1 MFGTLQDRLIK
12 ELAQLG
18 IGDIRHRSR
27 RQQDVDHA
35 VAEQVEAESGCA
47 GKHNLTKPRR
57 DHAAVFDARRNHC
70 HQASIGRR
78 ELAQLQP
85 FDLIFLVVIGDL
97 IQQGVTQN
105 DLSVTGLILVVSTI
119 GLLQVC
125 SSYLSFR
132 FRRLRPVLNGEPV
145 VIIENGRFIE
155 RNLKRE
161 RLTPDDVAEE
171 MRQNQIHSLDEIQWA
186 VLETSG
192 KMSFL
197 KKPSSS

>member
-1 MFGTLQDRLIK
+1 MDLV
-12 ELAQLG
+12 
-18 IGDIRHRSR
+18 IRA
-27 RQQDVDHA
+27 A
-35 VAEQVEAESGCA
+35 VAFVFVYA
-47 GKHNLTKPRR
+47 LTRI
-57 DHAAVFDARRNHC
+57 
-70 HQASIGRR
+70 IGRR

-105 DLSVTGLILVVSTI
+105 DLSITGLILVVSTI
-119 GLLQVC
+119 ALLQVG

-132 FRRLRPVLNGEPV
+132 FRRLRPILNGDPV
-145 VIIENGRFIE
+145 VIVENGRFIE

-171 MRQNQIHSLDEIQWA
+171 MRQNQIHSLDEVQWA

-197 KKPSSS
+197 KKSSSS

>member
-1 MFGTLQDRLIK
+1 M
-12 ELAQLG
+12 
-18 IGDIRHRSR
+18 DIVLR
-27 RQQDVDHA
+27 A
-35 VAEQVEAESGCA
+35 
-47 GKHNLTKPRR
+47 
-57 DHAAVFDARRNHC
+57 AAVYVVVYLFTR
-70 HQASIGRR
+70 IVGRR
-78 ELAQLQP
+78 ELSQLQP

-119 GLLQVC
+119 ALLQVR

-132 FRRLRPVLNGEPV
+132 FRRLRPILNGDPV
-145 VIIENGRFIE
+145 VIVENGRFIE

-161 RLTPDDVAEE
+161 RLTSDDVAEE
-171 MRQNQIHSLDEIQWA
+171 MRQNQIHSLDEVQWA

-197 KKPSSS
+197 KKPAGDRPPTH

>member
-1 MFGTLQDRLIK
+1 MDLVLRAGVAFIF
-12 ELAQLG
+12 
-18 IGDIRHRSR
+18 
-27 RQQDVDHA
+27 VYA
-35 VAEQVEAESGCA
+35 VTRV
-47 GKHNLTKPRR
+47 
-57 DHAAVFDARRNHC
+57 
-70 HQASIGRR
+70 IGRR

-105 DLSVTGLILVVSTI
+105 DLSITGLILVVSTI
-119 GLLQVC
+119 ALLQVG

-132 FRRLRPVLNGEPV
+132 FRRLRPILNGDPV
-145 VIIENGRFIE
+145 VIVENGRFIE

-171 MRQNQIHSLDEIQWA
+171 MRQNQIHSLDEVQWA

-197 KKPSSS
+197 KKSSSS

>member
-1 MFGTLQDRLIK
+1 MDLVIRAA
-12 ELAQLG
+12 LAF
-18 IGDIRHRSR
+18 
-27 RQQDVDHA
+27 VFVYA
-35 VAEQVEAESGCA
+35 
-47 GKHNLTKPRR
+47 LTRI
-57 DHAAVFDARRNHC
+57 
-70 HQASIGRR
+70 IGRR

-171 MRQNQIHSLDEIQWA
+171 MRQNQIHSLDEVQWA

-197 KKPSSS
+197 KKSSSS

>member
-1 MFGTLQDRLIK
+1 MDLVIRAA
-12 ELAQLG
+12 LAF
-18 IGDIRHRSR
+18 
-27 RQQDVDHA
+27 VFVYA
-35 VAEQVEAESGCA
+35 
-47 GKHNLTKPRR
+47 LTRI
-57 DHAAVFDARRNHC
+57 
-70 HQASIGRR
+70 IGRR

-119 GLLQVC
+119 GLLQVS

>member
-1 MFGTLQDRLIK
+1 MDLVLRAGVAF
-12 ELAQLG
+12 
-18 IGDIRHRSR
+18 
-27 RQQDVDHA
+27 VFVYA
-35 VAEQVEAESGCA
+35 VTRV
-47 GKHNLTKPRR
+47 
-57 DHAAVFDARRNHC
+57 
-70 HQASIGRR
+70 IGRR

-119 GLLQVC
+119 ALLQVG

-132 FRRLRPVLNGEPV
+132 FRRLRPVLNGDPV
-145 VIIENGRFIE
+145 VIVENGRFIE
-155 RNLKRE
+155 HNLKRE
-161 RLTPDDVAEE
+161 RLTSDDVAEE
-171 MRQNQIHSLDEIQWA
+171 MRQNQIHSLDEVQWA

-197 KKPSSS
+197 KKPST

>member
-1 MFGTLQDRLIK
+1 MDLV
-12 ELAQLG
+12 
-18 IGDIRHRSR
+18 IRA
-27 RQQDVDHA
+27 A
-35 VAEQVEAESGCA
+35 VAFVFVYA
-47 GKHNLTKPRR
+47 LTRI
-57 DHAAVFDARRNHC
+57 
-70 HQASIGRR
+70 IGRR

-119 GLLQVC
+119 GLLQVA

-132 FRRLRPVLNGEPV
+132 FRRLRPVLNGDPV
-145 VIIENGRFIE
+145 VIVENGRFIE

-161 RLTPDDVAEE
+161 RLTSDDVAEE
-171 MRQNQIHSLDEIQWA
+171 MRQNQIHSLDEVQWA

-197 KKPSSS
+197 KKPST

>member
-1 MFGTLQDRLIK
+1 MDLVLRAGVAF
-12 ELAQLG
+12 
-18 IGDIRHRSR
+18 
-27 RQQDVDHA
+27 VFVYA
-35 VAEQVEAESGCA
+35 VTRV
-47 GKHNLTKPRR
+47 
-57 DHAAVFDARRNHC
+57 
-70 HQASIGRR
+70 IGRR

-105 DLSVTGLILVVSTI
+105 DLSITGLILVVSTI
-119 GLLQVC
+119 ALLQVG

-132 FRRLRPVLNGEPV
+132 FRRLRPVLNGDPV
-145 VIIENGRFIE
+145 VIVENGRFIE

-171 MRQNQIHSLDEIQWA
+171 MRQNQIHSLDEVQWA

-192 KMSFL
+192 KMSFI
-197 KKPSSS
+197 KKPAGDRPPTH